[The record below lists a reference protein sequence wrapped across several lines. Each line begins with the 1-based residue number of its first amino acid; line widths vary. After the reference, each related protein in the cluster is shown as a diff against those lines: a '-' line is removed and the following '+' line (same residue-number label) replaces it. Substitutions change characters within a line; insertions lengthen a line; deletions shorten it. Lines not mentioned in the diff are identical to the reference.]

1 MDANMH
7 LACKY
12 VSSDAQDPG
21 LGTGMA
27 YVVAE
32 GPYQE
37 HLEKYSDQIEV
48 SCA

>member
-1 MDANMH
+1 MH
-7 LACKY
+7 LAHKY
-12 VSSDAQDPG
+12 VSSDAWDPG

-27 YVVAE
+27 YFVAE